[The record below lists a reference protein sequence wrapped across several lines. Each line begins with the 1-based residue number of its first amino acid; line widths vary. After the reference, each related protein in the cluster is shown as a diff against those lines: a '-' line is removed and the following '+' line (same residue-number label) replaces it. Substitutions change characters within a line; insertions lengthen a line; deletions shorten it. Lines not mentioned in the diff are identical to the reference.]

1 MNLEY
6 KWKFWL
12 IPLILIVILGF
23 IVSKNILNKRSIQPP
38 EVHIQTVKV
47 KAAEKVKKEDIL
59 EYTGSIEAF
68 DEALI
73 SARVPGRVSRVL
85 ADNGGAVVAGQ
96 PLVMLEDQDYII
108 GLAASEAALKKAE
121 VNLAGM
127 RANFKRMQ
135 ELYDSKVVSRKDFE
149 DAENGLKAA
158 EADAEA
164 AASGVAAA
172 REALRNATIVSPISG
187 FVAGRSVTTGQV
199 LSPGE
204 PLMTVQDISNVYMV
218 IHVEQKNLAR
228 VKTGQKAE
236 ATVDAFGDL
245 KFAGHVEIINP
256 AADKS
261 ARVFETKIRLSNPGH
276 LLKPGMYAGVEIRSG
291 EAEEVLVVP
300 QNAVI
305 SVEGLYFVF
314 IAEGDLAR
322 RQQVEIGRVID
333 QSVEI
338 KSGITEGQLVIV
350 SNVNKLKDQDRITFA
365 DSQQQEA

>member
-96 PLVMLEDQDYII
+96 PLVMLEDQDYVI

-256 AADKS
+256 AATS
-261 ARVFETKIRLSNPGH
+261 PPGS
-276 LLKPGMYAGVEIRSG
+276 LKP
-291 EAEEVLVVP
+291 
-300 QNAVI
+300 
-305 SVEGLYFVF
+305 
-314 IAEGDLAR
+314 
-322 RQQVEIGRVID
+322 
-333 QSVEI
+333 
-338 KSGITEGQLVIV
+338 KS
-350 SNVNKLKDQDRITFA
+350 D
-365 DSQQQEA
+365 